1 MQKMKTTINISI
13 VILLQVQCKL
23 SFIDRICGIYIYHC
37 KKKKKKRLLNM
48 VKQGTIKYLKY
59 CQSNKC

>member
-37 KKKKKKRLLNM
+37 KKKKKKKAFKHGQARNN
-48 VKQGTIKYLKY
+48 KILKVLPE
-59 CQSNKC
+59 